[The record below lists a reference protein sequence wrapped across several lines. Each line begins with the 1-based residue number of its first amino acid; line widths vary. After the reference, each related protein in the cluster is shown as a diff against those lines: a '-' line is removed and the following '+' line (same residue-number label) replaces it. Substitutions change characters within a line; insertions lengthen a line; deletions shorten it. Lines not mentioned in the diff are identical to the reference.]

1 MKYAEFRPIDPY
13 RGEGQVIVELI
24 WNCPKVNIVENPRKN
39 AKYKRLL
46 PDTKR
51 ELIDLVKNGSSI
63 FRVTISFPRQ
73 LKNFK
78 LTTPP
83 RSRSSKSCE

>member
-1 MKYAEFRPIDPY
+1 MKYAEVRPVDPY
-13 RGEGQVIVELI
+13 RRENQVIVELI
-24 WNCPKVNIVENPRKN
+24 WNYPKVNIVENPRKN

-63 FRVTISFPRQ
+63 FRVFMFFPRQ
-73 LKNFK
+73 QKNFK
-78 LTTPP
+78 LTTPQQ
-83 RSRSSKSCE
+83 SRFSKS

>member
-1 MKYAEFRPIDPY
+1 MKYAEVQPVDPY
-13 RGEGQVIVELI
+13 QRENQVIIELV
-24 WNCPKVNIVENPRKN
+24 WNSPKVNIVDNPRKN

-63 FRVTISFPRQ
+63 FKVTLNFLRRQ
-73 LKNFK
+73 NNSKSTIQQRNRF
-78 LTTPP
+78 
-83 RSRSSKSCE
+83 SRS

>member
-1 MKYAEFRPIDPY
+1 MKYAEVRPVDPY
-13 RGEGQVIVELI
+13 RRENQVIVELI

-63 FRVTISFPRQ
+63 FRVFMFFPRQ
-73 LKNFK
+73 QKNFK
-78 LTTPP
+78 LITPQL
-83 RSRSSKSCE
+83 SRFSKS